1 MFLSDKI
8 VTIIIYFVTEQS
20 FCIARMIFEK
30 RSKILSSQ
38 KVRIL
43 LRKTRRNAMAVLEV
57 KELTKKYGEGES
69 EVIAL
74 DHVSFSVE
82 RGEFVAIIGAS
93 GSGKSTL
100 MNMIGGIDYP
110 TSGSII
116 IDGNEIQ
123 AMSEDELAIFR
134 RRNLGIVYQFYN
146 LIPTLTAEENIALP
160 WKLDGRKENKERLSE
175 IVNMLGLEKR
185 AKHLP
190 GQMSGGQQQRVS
202 IGRALINEPAFILAD
217 EPTGNLDS
225 KTSRE
230 ILDILKFTN
239 QKYKQ
244 TILLVTHDE
253 KIALQANRIITIGD
267 GKIIKDEVM
276 K

>member
-1 MFLSDKI
+1 
-8 VTIIIYFVTEQS
+8 
-20 FCIARMIFEK
+20 
-30 RSKILSSQ
+30 
-38 KVRIL
+38 
-43 LRKTRRNAMAVLEV
+43 MAVLEV
-57 KELTKKYGEGES
+57 KELTKKYGQGES

-82 RGEFVAIIGAS
+82 KGEFVAIIGAS

-100 MNMIGGIDYP
+100 MNMIGGLDHP
-110 TSGSII
+110 TGGSVII
-116 IDGNEIQ
+116 EENDI
-123 AMSEDELAIFR
+123 ASMSEDELAIFR
-134 RRNLGIVYQFYN
+134 RRNLGIIYQFYN

-160 WKLDGRKENKERLSE
+160 WKLDGRKENKKRLAE
-175 IVNMLGLEKR
+175 ILQLLGLEKR

-225 KTSRE
+225 RTGME
-230 ILDILKFTN
+230 IMDILKHAN

-253 KIALQANRIITIGD
+253 KIALQAGRIITIGD
-267 GKIIKDEVM
+267 GKIVKDEVM
-276 K
+276 RS